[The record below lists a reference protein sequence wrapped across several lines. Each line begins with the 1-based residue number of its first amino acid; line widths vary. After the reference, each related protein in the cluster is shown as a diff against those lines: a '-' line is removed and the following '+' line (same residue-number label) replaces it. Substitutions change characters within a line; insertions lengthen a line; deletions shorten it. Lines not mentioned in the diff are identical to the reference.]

1 MHSIDSMYYF
11 LSFSIENY
19 LWNEINFTDS
29 MLGSIARETEL
40 IIVNYKCMTTKCT
53 AGEYWESLPL
63 LCYDNHLNLAAPQKF
78 NINLTKG

>member
-53 AGEYWESLPL
+53 AGEYCISVV
-63 LCYDNHLNLAAPQKF
+63 NLSTGRVCPF
-78 NINLTKG
+78 SVMIIT